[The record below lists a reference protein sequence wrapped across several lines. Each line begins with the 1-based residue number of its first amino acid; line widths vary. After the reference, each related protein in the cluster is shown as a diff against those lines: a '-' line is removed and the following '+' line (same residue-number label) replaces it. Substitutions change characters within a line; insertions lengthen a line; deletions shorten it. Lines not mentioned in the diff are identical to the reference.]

1 MTTDPPQRPRSIMIV
16 DDTPDNLKLLEEM
29 LRGRDYHV
37 RAFPR
42 GRLALA
48 AAASE
53 PPDLIMLD
61 INMPEMTGYETCE
74 RLKADRRLAS
84 IPVIFISALNETLDK
99 VKAFQCGG
107 VDYVTK
113 PFQFEEVQARVATH
127 LRLRRLQAELEMHN
141 ARLEEMVRLRTR
153 ELADAKGR
161 LAILDKAK
169 SDFLTLISHE
179 LRTPL
184 NGLFGLTDLVFM
196 ECETNPAIVQFQAPF
211 EESKQRLLTIL
222 DDALLLCQIEVDGT
236 RFAPRPISLVI
247 ILETA
252 RAKASEFAKSRQVA
266 FEIAPGCTGEVSG
279 HEGLLT
285 KALQA
290 LLETAV
296 KFSKS
301 DTTVRLF
308 GCPSPTGVGL
318 AIEAA
323 GRAIP
328 PQALPRF
335 FDVLAIGESIT
346 PGGDL
351 GLGPPVADR
360 ILSLFGGSVTV
371 ANCMPPGIRFQINL
385 KHPGSEQVLER

>member
-1 MTTDPPQRPRSIMIV
+1 MKMNQPPRPLSIMIV

-29 LRGRDYHV
+29 LRGRGYYV

-48 AAASE
+48 AAANE

-74 RLKADRRLAS
+74 RLKADPRLSS
-84 IPVIFISALNETLDK
+84 IPVIFISALNEALDK

-127 LRLRRLQAELEMHN
+127 LRLRQLQVELEMHN
-141 ARLEEMVRLRTR
+141 AHLEETVRLRTR

-196 ECETNPAIVQFQAPF
+196 GCEANPEISEFKAPF
-211 EESKQRLLTIL
+211 EESKLRLLTIL
-222 DDALLLCQIEVDGT
+222 DDAMLLCQIEVEGT
-236 RFAPRPISLVI
+236 RFAPRPVSLDLV
-247 ILETA
+247 LKAAT
-252 RAKASEFAKSRQVA
+252 AKAGEFAGSRKVSL
-266 FEIAPGCTGEVSG
+266 EIAPDCAGVVSG
-279 HEGLLT
+279 HDGLLT
-285 KALQA
+285 KAIQS

-301 DTTVRLF
+301 GGTVRMF
-308 GCPSPTGVGL
+308 DHPTPTGVGL
-318 AIEAA
+318 AIEAT
-323 GRAIP
+323 GRVIP
-328 PQALPRF
+328 LQALPRF

-360 ILSLFGGSVTV
+360 IISLFGGSVTV
-371 ANCMPPGIRFQINL
+371 ANCEPPGIRFQIEM
-385 KHPGSEQVLER
+385 KRPGLQQVVEP

>member
-1 MTTDPPQRPRSIMIV
+1 MKMNQPPRPLSIMIV

-29 LRGRDYHV
+29 LRGRGYYV

-48 AAASE
+48 AAANE

-74 RLKADRRLAS
+74 RLKADPRLSS
-84 IPVIFISALNETLDK
+84 IPVIFISALNEALDK

-127 LRLRRLQAELEMHN
+127 LRLRQLQVELEMHN
-141 ARLEEMVRLRTR
+141 AHLEETVRLRTR

-196 ECETNPAIVQFQAPF
+196 GCEANPEISEFKAPF
-211 EESKQRLLTIL
+211 EESKLRLLTIL
-222 DDALLLCQIEVDGT
+222 DDAMLLCQIEVEGT
-236 RFAPRPISLVI
+236 RFAPRPVSLDLV
-247 ILETA
+247 LKAAT
-252 RAKASEFAKSRQVA
+252 AKAGEFAGSRKVSL
-266 FEIAPGCTGEVSG
+266 EIAPDCAGVVSG
-279 HEGLLT
+279 HDGLLT
-285 KALQA
+285 KAIQS

-301 DTTVRLF
+301 GGTVRMF
-308 GCPSPTGVGL
+308 DHPTPTGVGL
-318 AIEAA
+318 AIEAT
-323 GRAIP
+323 GRVIP
-328 PQALPRF
+328 LQALPRF

-360 ILSLFGGSVTV
+360 IISLFGGSVTV
-371 ANCMPPGIRFQINL
+371 TNCEPPGIRFQIEM
-385 KHPGSEQVLER
+385 KRPGLQQVVEP

>member
-1 MTTDPPQRPRSIMIV
+1 MNPPHRPLSVMIV
-16 DDTPDNLKLLEEM
+16 DDTPENLKLLEGM
-29 LRGRDYHV
+29 LRGWGYHV

-48 AAASE
+48 AAANE
-53 PPDLIMLD
+53 PPDLILLD

-74 RLKADRRLAS
+74 RLKADPRLAS
-84 IPVIFISALNETLDK
+84 VPVIFISALSETLDK

-113 PFQFEEVQARVATH
+113 PFQFAEVQARVETH
-127 LRLRRLQAELEMHN
+127 LRLRQLQAELETHN
-141 ARLEEMVRLRTR
+141 ARLEETVRLRTR
-153 ELADAKGR
+153 ELAEAKGR

-184 NGLFGLTDLVFM
+184 NGLFGLTDIVFM
-196 ECETNPAIVQFQAPF
+196 ECEANPAIREFQAPF

-222 DDALLLCQIEVDGT
+222 DDAMLLCQIEVEGAK
-236 RFAPRPISLVI
+236 FAPRPVSLDL
-247 ILETA
+247 ILEKA
-252 RAKASEFAKSRQVA
+252 RAKAGEFAKSRAVSL
-266 FEIAPGCTGEVSG
+266 EIAPGGTGEVSG
-279 HEGLLT
+279 HDDLLT
-285 KALQA
+285 KAFQA

-296 KFSKS
+296 KFSNREA
-301 DTTVRLF
+301 TVRL
-308 GCPSPTGVGL
+308 SARPTPAGVGL
-318 AIEAA
+318 AIEAT

-328 PQALPRF
+328 PPALPRF

-371 ANCMPPGIRFQINL
+371 ANREPPGIRFQIEL
-385 KHPGSEQVLER
+385 KRPGSQREMEP

>member
-1 MTTDPPQRPRSIMIV
+1 MKMNQPHHPLSVMIV
-16 DDTPDNLKLLEEM
+16 DDRPDNLKLLEEM
-29 LRGRDYHV
+29 LRGRGYYV

-48 AAASE
+48 AAANE

-74 RLKADRRLAS
+74 RLKTDPRLSS

-113 PFQFEEVQARVATH
+113 PFQLEEVQARVTTH
-127 LRLRRLQAELEMHN
+127 LRLRQLQVELEMHN
-141 ARLEEMVRLRTR
+141 AHLEETVRLRTR

-196 ECETNPAIVQFQAPF
+196 GCETNPEISEFKAPF
-211 EESKQRLLTIL
+211 EESKLRLLTIL
-222 DDALLLCQIEVDGT
+222 DDAMLLCQIEVEGT
-236 RFAPRPISLVI
+236 RFAPRPVSLPPV
-247 ILETA
+247 LEAAT
-252 RAKASEFAKSRQVA
+252 AKAGEFAGSRKVSL
-266 FEIAPGCTGEVSG
+266 EIAPDCVGVVSG
-279 HEGLLT
+279 HDGLLT
-285 KALQA
+285 KALQS

-301 DTTVRLF
+301 GGTVRMF
-308 GCPSPTGVGL
+308 ANPTPTGVGL
-318 AIEAA
+318 AIEAT
-323 GRAIP
+323 GRVIP
-328 PQALPRF
+328 LQALPRF

-371 ANCMPPGIRFQINL
+371 ANREPAGIRFQIEL
-385 KHPGSEQVLER
+385 KRPGLQEAMEP

>member
-1 MTTDPPQRPRSIMIV
+1 MKTNQPPRPLSIMIV

-29 LRGRDYHV
+29 LRGRGYFV

-48 AAASE
+48 AAANE

-74 RLKADRRLAS
+74 RLKADPRLSS

-113 PFQFEEVQARVATH
+113 PFQLEEVQARVTTH
-127 LRLRRLQAELEMHN
+127 LRLRQLQVELEMHN
-141 ARLEEMVRLRTR
+141 AHLEETVRLRTR

-196 ECETNPAIVQFQAPF
+196 GCETNPEISEFKAPF
-211 EESKQRLLTIL
+211 EESKLRLLTIL
-222 DDALLLCQIEVDGT
+222 DDAMLLCQIEVEGT
-236 RFAPRPISLVI
+236 RFAPRPVSLDLV
-247 ILETA
+247 LKAAT
-252 RAKASEFAKSRQVA
+252 AKAGEFAGSRKVSL
-266 FEIAPGCTGEVSG
+266 EIAPDCVGVVSG
-279 HEGLLT
+279 HDGLLT
-285 KALQA
+285 KALQS

-301 DTTVRLF
+301 GGTVRMF
-308 GCPSPTGVGL
+308 ANPTPTGVGL
-318 AIEAA
+318 AIEAT
-323 GRAIP
+323 GRVIP
-328 PQALPRF
+328 LQALPRF

-371 ANCMPPGIRFQINL
+371 ANREPAGIRFQIEL
-385 KHPGSEQVLER
+385 KRPGLQEAMEP

>member
-1 MTTDPPQRPRSIMIV
+1 MKTNQPPRPLSIMIV
-16 DDTPDNLKLLEEM
+16 DDTPDYLKLLEEM
-29 LRGRDYHV
+29 LRGRGYFV

-48 AAASE
+48 AAANE

-74 RLKADRRLAS
+74 RLKTDPRLSS

-113 PFQFEEVQARVATH
+113 PFQLEEVQARVTTH
-127 LRLRRLQAELEMHN
+127 LRLRQLQVELEMHN
-141 ARLEEMVRLRTR
+141 AHLEETVRLRTR

-196 ECETNPAIVQFQAPF
+196 GCETNPEISEFKAPF
-211 EESKQRLLTIL
+211 EESKLRLLTIL
-222 DDALLLCQIEVDGT
+222 DDAMLLCQIEVEGT
-236 RFAPRPISLVI
+236 RFAPRPVSLPPV
-247 ILETA
+247 LEAAT
-252 RAKASEFAKSRQVA
+252 AKAGEFAGSRKVSL
-266 FEIAPGCTGEVSG
+266 EIAPDCVGVVSG
-279 HEGLLT
+279 HDGLLT
-285 KALQA
+285 KALQS

-301 DTTVRLF
+301 GGTVRMF
-308 GCPSPTGVGL
+308 ANPTPTGVGL
-318 AIEAA
+318 AIEAT
-323 GRAIP
+323 GRVIP
-328 PQALPRF
+328 LQALPRF

-371 ANCMPPGIRFQINL
+371 ANREPAGIRFQIEL
-385 KHPGSEQVLER
+385 KRPGLQEAMEP

>member
-1 MTTDPPQRPRSIMIV
+1 MIV

-29 LRGRDYHV
+29 LRGRGYYV

-48 AAASE
+48 AAANE

-74 RLKADRRLAS
+74 RLKTDPRLSS
-84 IPVIFISALNETLDK
+84 IPVIFISALNEALDK

-113 PFQFEEVQARVATH
+113 PLQFEEVHARVETH
-127 LRLRRLQAELEMHN
+127 LRLRQLQVELEMHN
-141 ARLEEMVRLRTR
+141 AHLEETVRLRTR
-153 ELADAKGR
+153 ELAAAKGR

-196 ECETNPAIVQFQAPF
+196 GCEANPEISEFKAPF
-211 EESKQRLLTIL
+211 EESKLRLLTIL
-222 DDALLLCQIEVDGT
+222 DDAMLLCQIEVEGA
-236 RFAPRPISLVI
+236 RFAPRPVSLDLV
-247 ILETA
+247 LKAAT
-252 RAKASEFAKSRQVA
+252 AKAGEFAGSRKVSL
-266 FEIAPGCTGEVSG
+266 EIAPDCAGVVSG
-279 HEGLLT
+279 HDGLLT
-285 KALQA
+285 KALQS

-301 DTTVRLF
+301 GGTVRMF
-308 GCPSPTGVGL
+308 DNPTPTGVGL
-318 AIEAA
+318 AIEAT
-323 GRAIP
+323 GRVIP
-328 PQALPRF
+328 LQALPRF

-346 PGGDL
+346 PGGDM

-371 ANCMPPGIRFQINL
+371 ANREPPGIRFQIEL
-385 KHPGSEQVLER
+385 KRPGLQEVMEP

>member
-1 MTTDPPQRPRSIMIV
+1 MKTNQPPRPLSIMIV

-29 LRGRDYHV
+29 LRGRGYFV

-48 AAASE
+48 AAANE

-61 INMPEMTGYETCE
+61 INMPEMTGYETCK
-74 RLKADRRLAS
+74 RLKTDPRLSS

-99 VKAFQCGG
+99 VRAFQCGG

-127 LRLRRLQAELEMHN
+127 LRLRQLQVELEMHN
-141 ARLEEMVRLRTR
+141 AHLEETVRLRTR

-196 ECETNPAIVQFQAPF
+196 GCETNPEISEFKAPF
-211 EESKQRLLTIL
+211 EESKLRLLTIL
-222 DDALLLCQIEVDGT
+222 DDAMLLCQIEVEGT
-236 RFAPRPISLVI
+236 RFAPRPVSLDLV
-247 ILETA
+247 LKAAT
-252 RAKASEFAKSRQVA
+252 AKAGEFAGSRKVSL
-266 FEIAPGCTGEVSG
+266 EIAPDCAGVVSG
-279 HEGLLT
+279 HDGLLT
-285 KALQA
+285 KALQS

-301 DTTVRLF
+301 GGTVRMF
-308 GCPSPTGVGL
+308 DNPTPTGVGL
-318 AIEAA
+318 AIEAT
-323 GRAIP
+323 GRIIP
-328 PQALPRF
+328 LQALSRF

-371 ANCMPPGIRFQINL
+371 ANREPAGIRFQIEL
-385 KHPGSEQVLER
+385 KRPGLQEVMAP

>member
-1 MTTDPPQRPRSIMIV
+1 MKTNQPPRPLSIMIV

-29 LRGRDYHV
+29 LRGRGYFV

-48 AAASE
+48 AAANE

-74 RLKADRRLAS
+74 RLKTDPRLSS

-113 PFQFEEVQARVATH
+113 PFQLEEVQARVTTH
-127 LRLRRLQAELEMHN
+127 LRLRQLQVELEMHN
-141 ARLEEMVRLRTR
+141 AHLEETVRLRTR

-196 ECETNPAIVQFQAPF
+196 GCETNPEISEFKAPF
-211 EESKQRLLTIL
+211 EESKLRLLTIL
-222 DDALLLCQIEVDGT
+222 DDAMLLCQIEVEGT
-236 RFAPRPISLVI
+236 RFAPRPVSLPPV
-247 ILETA
+247 LEAAT
-252 RAKASEFAKSRQVA
+252 AKAGEFAGSRKVSL
-266 FEIAPGCTGEVSG
+266 EIAPDCVGVVSG
-279 HEGLLT
+279 HDGLLT
-285 KALQA
+285 KALQS

-301 DTTVRLF
+301 GGTVRMF
-308 GCPSPTGVGL
+308 ANPTPTGVGL
-318 AIEAA
+318 AIEAT
-323 GRAIP
+323 GRVIP
-328 PQALPRF
+328 LQALPRF

-371 ANCMPPGIRFQINL
+371 ANREPAGIRFQIEL
-385 KHPGSEQVLER
+385 KRPGLQEVMAP

>member
-1 MTTDPPQRPRSIMIV
+1 MKTNQPPRPLSIMIV

-29 LRGRDYHV
+29 LRGRGYFV

-48 AAASE
+48 AAANE

-74 RLKADRRLAS
+74 RLKTDPRLSS

-113 PFQFEEVQARVATH
+113 PFQLEEVQARVTTH
-127 LRLRRLQAELEMHN
+127 LRLRQLQVELEMHN
-141 ARLEEMVRLRTR
+141 AHLEETVRLRTR

-169 SDFLTLISHE
+169 SDFLILISHE

-196 ECETNPAIVQFQAPF
+196 GCETNPEISEFKAPF
-211 EESKQRLLTIL
+211 EESKLRLLTIL
-222 DDALLLCQIEVDGT
+222 DDAMLLCQIEVEGT
-236 RFAPRPISLVI
+236 RFAPRPVSLDLV
-247 ILETA
+247 LEAAT
-252 RAKASEFAKSRQVA
+252 AKAGEFAGSRKVSL
-266 FEIAPGCTGEVSG
+266 EIAPDCVGVVSG
-279 HEGLLT
+279 HDGLLT
-285 KALQA
+285 KALQS

-301 DTTVRLF
+301 GGTVRMF
-308 GCPSPTGVGL
+308 ANPTPTGVGL
-318 AIEAA
+318 AIEAT
-323 GRAIP
+323 GRVIP
-328 PQALPRF
+328 LQALPRF

-371 ANCMPPGIRFQINL
+371 ANREPAGIRFQIEL
-385 KHPGSEQVLER
+385 KRPGLQEAMEP

>member
-1 MTTDPPQRPRSIMIV
+1 MKTNQPPRPLSIMIV

-29 LRGRDYHV
+29 LRGRGYFV

-48 AAASE
+48 AAANE

-74 RLKADRRLAS
+74 RLKTDPRLSS

-113 PFQFEEVQARVATH
+113 PFQLEEVQARVTTH
-127 LRLRRLQAELEMHN
+127 LRLRQLQVELEMHN
-141 ARLEEMVRLRTR
+141 AHLEETVRLRTR

-196 ECETNPAIVQFQAPF
+196 ACEANPEISEFKAPF
-211 EESKQRLLTIL
+211 EESKLRLLTIL
-222 DDALLLCQIEVDGT
+222 DDAMLLCQIEVEGT
-236 RFAPRPISLVI
+236 RFAPRPVSLPPV
-247 ILETA
+247 LEAAT
-252 RAKASEFAKSRQVA
+252 AKAGEFAGSRKVSL
-266 FEIAPGCTGEVSG
+266 EIAPDCVGVVSG
-279 HEGLLT
+279 HDGLLT
-285 KALQA
+285 KALQS

-301 DTTVRLF
+301 GGTVRMF
-308 GCPSPTGVGL
+308 ANPTPTGVGL
-318 AIEAA
+318 AIEAT
-323 GRAIP
+323 GRVIP
-328 PQALPRF
+328 LQALPRF

-371 ANCMPPGIRFQINL
+371 ANREPAGIRFQIEL
-385 KHPGSEQVLER
+385 KRPGLQEAMEP

>member
-1 MTTDPPQRPRSIMIV
+1 MKMNQPHRPLSIMIV

-29 LRGRDYHV
+29 LRGRGYYV

-48 AAASE
+48 AAANE

-74 RLKADRRLAS
+74 RLKTDSRLSS

-127 LRLRRLQAELEMHN
+127 LRLRQLQVELEMHN
-141 ARLEEMVRLRTR
+141 AHLEETVRLRTR
-153 ELADAKGR
+153 ELAEANGR

-196 ECETNPAIVQFQAPF
+196 GCEANPEITEFKAPF

-222 DDALLLCQIEVDGT
+222 DDALLLCQIEVEGT
-236 RFAPRPISLVI
+236 SFALRPVSLDLV
-247 ILETA
+247 L
-252 RAKASEFAKSRQVA
+252 KAATTKAGEFAVSRKVSL
-266 FEIAPGCTGEVSG
+266 EIAPNCAGVVSG
-279 HEGLLT
+279 HEGLLI
-285 KALQA
+285 KALQT

-301 DTTVRLF
+301 GGTVRLF
-308 GCPSPTGVGL
+308 NNPTPTGVGL
-318 AIEAA
+318 AIEAT
-323 GRAIP
+323 GRVIP
-328 PQALPRF
+328 LQALPRF
-335 FDVLAIGESIT
+335 FDVLAIGGTIT

-360 ILSLFGGSVTV
+360 IISLFGGSVTV
-371 ANCMPPGIRFQINL
+371 ANREPPGIRFQVEL
-385 KHPGSEQVLER
+385 KRPGLQQVMEP

>member
-1 MTTDPPQRPRSIMIV
+1 MNQPHRPLSIMIV

-29 LRGRDYHV
+29 LRGRGYYV

-48 AAASE
+48 AAANE

-74 RLKADRRLAS
+74 RLKTDSRLSS

-127 LRLRRLQAELEMHN
+127 LRLRQLQVELEMHN
-141 ARLEEMVRLRTR
+141 AQLEETVRLRTR
-153 ELADAKGR
+153 ELAEANGR
-161 LAILDKAK
+161 LAILDKTK

-196 ECETNPAIVQFQAPF
+196 GCEANPEITEFKAPF

-222 DDALLLCQIEVDGT
+222 DDALLLCQIEVEGT
-236 RFAPRPISLVI
+236 SFALRPVSLDLV
-247 ILETA
+247 L
-252 RAKASEFAKSRQVA
+252 KAATTKAGEFAVSRKVSL
-266 FEIAPGCTGEVSG
+266 EIAPNCAGVVSG
-279 HEGLLT
+279 HEGLLI
-285 KALQA
+285 KAFQT

-301 DTTVRLF
+301 GGTVRLF
-308 GCPSPTGVGL
+308 DNPTPTGVGL
-318 AIEAA
+318 AIEAT
-323 GRAIP
+323 GRVIP
-328 PQALPRF
+328 LQALPRF
-335 FDVLAIGESIT
+335 FDVLAIGGTIT

-360 ILSLFGGSVTV
+360 IISLFGGSVTV
-371 ANCMPPGIRFQINL
+371 ANREPPGIRFQIEL
-385 KHPGSEQVLER
+385 KRPGLQQVMEP

>member
-1 MTTDPPQRPRSIMIV
+1 MKTNQPPRPLSIMIV

-29 LRGRDYHV
+29 LRGRGYFV

-48 AAASE
+48 AAANE

-74 RLKADRRLAS
+74 RLKTDPRLSS

-113 PFQFEEVQARVATH
+113 PFQLEEVQARVTTH
-127 LRLRRLQAELEMHN
+127 LRLRQLQVELEMHN
-141 ARLEEMVRLRTR
+141 AHLEETVRLRTR

-196 ECETNPAIVQFQAPF
+196 GCETNPEISEFKAPF
-211 EESKQRLLTIL
+211 EESKLRLLTIL
-222 DDALLLCQIEVDGT
+222 DDAMLLCQIEVEGT
-236 RFAPRPISLVI
+236 RFAPRPVSLPPV
-247 ILETA
+247 LEAAT
-252 RAKASEFAKSRQVA
+252 AKAGEFAGSRKVSL
-266 FEIAPGCTGEVSG
+266 EIAPDCVGVVSG
-279 HEGLLT
+279 HDGLLT
-285 KALQA
+285 KALQS

-301 DTTVRLF
+301 GGTVRMF
-308 GCPSPTGVGL
+308 ANPTPTGVGL
-318 AIEAA
+318 AIEAT
-323 GRAIP
+323 GRVIP
-328 PQALPRF
+328 LQALPRF

-371 ANCMPPGIRFQINL
+371 ANREPAGIRFQIEL
-385 KHPGSEQVLER
+385 KRPGLQEAMEP

>member
-1 MTTDPPQRPRSIMIV
+1 MKTNQPPRPLSIMIV

-29 LRGRDYHV
+29 LRGRGYFV

-48 AAASE
+48 AAANE

-74 RLKADRRLAS
+74 RLKTDPRLSS

-113 PFQFEEVQARVATH
+113 PFQLEEVQARVTTH
-127 LRLRRLQAELEMHN
+127 LRLRQLQVELEMHN
-141 ARLEEMVRLRTR
+141 AHLEETVRLRTR

-196 ECETNPAIVQFQAPF
+196 GCETNPEISEFKAPF
-211 EESKQRLLTIL
+211 EESKLRLLTIL
-222 DDALLLCQIEVDGT
+222 DDAMLLCQIEVEGT
-236 RFAPRPISLVI
+236 RFAPRPVSLDLV
-247 ILETA
+247 LEAAT
-252 RAKASEFAKSRQVA
+252 AKAGEFAGSRKVSL
-266 FEIAPGCTGEVSG
+266 EIAPDCVGVVSG
-279 HEGLLT
+279 HDGLLT
-285 KALQA
+285 KALQS

-301 DTTVRLF
+301 GGTVRMF
-308 GCPSPTGVGL
+308 ANPTPTGVGL
-318 AIEAA
+318 AIEAT
-323 GRAIP
+323 GRVIP
-328 PQALPRF
+328 LQALPRF

-371 ANCMPPGIRFQINL
+371 ANREPAGIRFQIEL
-385 KHPGSEQVLER
+385 KRPGLQEAMEP

>member
-1 MTTDPPQRPRSIMIV
+1 MIV

-29 LRGRDYHV
+29 LRGRGYFV

-48 AAASE
+48 AAANE

-74 RLKADRRLAS
+74 RLKTDPRLSS

-113 PFQFEEVQARVATH
+113 PFQLEEVQARVTTH
-127 LRLRRLQAELEMHN
+127 LRLRQLQVELEMHN
-141 ARLEEMVRLRTR
+141 AHLEETVRLRTR

-196 ECETNPAIVQFQAPF
+196 GCETNPEISEFKAPF
-211 EESKQRLLTIL
+211 EESKLRLLTIL
-222 DDALLLCQIEVDGT
+222 DDAMLLCQIEVEGT
-236 RFAPRPISLVI
+236 RFAPRPVSLPPV
-247 ILETA
+247 LEAAT
-252 RAKASEFAKSRQVA
+252 AKAGEFAGSRKVSL
-266 FEIAPGCTGEVSG
+266 EIAPDCVGVVSG
-279 HEGLLT
+279 HDGLLT
-285 KALQA
+285 KALQS

-301 DTTVRLF
+301 GGTVRMF
-308 GCPSPTGVGL
+308 ANPTPTGVGL
-318 AIEAA
+318 AIEAT
-323 GRAIP
+323 GRVIP
-328 PQALPRF
+328 LQALPRF

-371 ANCMPPGIRFQINL
+371 ANREPAGIRFQIEL
-385 KHPGSEQVLER
+385 KRPGLQEAMEP

>member
-1 MTTDPPQRPRSIMIV
+1 MKTNQSDQPPSIMIV
-16 DDTPDNLKLLEEM
+16 DDTPDNLKLLEEL
-29 LRGRDYHV
+29 LRERGYFV

-48 AAASE
+48 AAANE

-61 INMPEMTGYETCE
+61 ITMPEMNGYETCE
-74 RLKADRRLAS
+74 LLKADPRLAS
-84 IPVIFISALNETLDK
+84 IPVIFISALNERLDK
-99 VKAFQCGG
+99 VTAFGCGG

-141 ARLEEMVRLRTR
+141 DHLEEMIRVRTR
-153 ELADAKGR
+153 ELADAKER
-161 LAILDKAK
+161 LAILDKTK

-196 ECETNPAIVQFQAPF
+196 ECETKPEIIELKAPF
-211 EESKQRLLTIL
+211 EESRQRLLTIL
-222 DDALLLCQIEVDGT
+222 DDAMLLCQIEVEGT
-236 RFAPRPISLVI
+236 KFAPGPVA
-247 ILETA
+247 LEPVLEA
-252 RAKASEFAKSRQVA
+252 AWAKAGEFAQSRAVA
-266 FEIAPGCTGEVSG
+266 LEIAPDCTGLVRG
-279 HEGLLT
+279 HAGLLT
-285 KALQA
+285 RALQS

-296 KFSKS
+296 KFSRTE
-301 DTTVRLF
+301 TTVRVSAIAVPA
-308 GCPSPTGVGL
+308 GIGL
-318 AIEAA
+318 AIEAT

-335 FDVLAIGESIT
+335 FDVLAIGETIT

-351 GLGPPVADR
+351 GLGPPVAAR

-371 ANCMPPGIRFQINL
+371 VNREPPGIRLQIEL
-385 KHPGSEQVLER
+385 QRADTQQQVEP

>member
-1 MTTDPPQRPRSIMIV
+1 V

-29 LRGRDYHV
+29 LRGRGYFV

-48 AAASE
+48 AAANE

-74 RLKADRRLAS
+74 RLKTDPRLSS

-113 PFQFEEVQARVATH
+113 PFQLEEVQARVTTH
-127 LRLRRLQAELEMHN
+127 LRLRQLQVELEMHN
-141 ARLEEMVRLRTR
+141 AHLEETVRLRTR

-196 ECETNPAIVQFQAPF
+196 GCETNPEISEFKAPF
-211 EESKQRLLTIL
+211 EESKLRLLTIL
-222 DDALLLCQIEVDGT
+222 DDAMLLCQIEVEGT
-236 RFAPRPISLVI
+236 RFAPRPVSLDLV
-247 ILETA
+247 LKAAT
-252 RAKASEFAKSRQVA
+252 AKAGEFAGSRKVSL
-266 FEIAPGCTGEVSG
+266 EIAPDCVGVVSG
-279 HEGLLT
+279 HDGLLT
-285 KALQA
+285 KALQS

-301 DTTVRLF
+301 GGTVRMF
-308 GCPSPTGVGL
+308 ANPTPTGVGL
-318 AIEAA
+318 AIEAT
-323 GRAIP
+323 GRVIP
-328 PQALPRF
+328 LQALPRF

-371 ANCMPPGIRFQINL
+371 ANREPAGIRFQIEL
-385 KHPGSEQVLER
+385 KRPGLQEAMEP

>member
-1 MTTDPPQRPRSIMIV
+1 MKTNQPDRPPSIMIV
-16 DDTPDNLKLLEEM
+16 DDTPDNLKLLEEL
-29 LRGRDYHV
+29 LRERGYFV

-48 AAASE
+48 AAANE

-61 INMPEMTGYETCE
+61 ITMPEMNGYETCE
-74 RLKADRRLAS
+74 LLKADPRLAS
-84 IPVIFISALNETLDK
+84 IPVIFISALNERLDK
-99 VKAFQCGG
+99 VTAFGCGG

-141 ARLEEMVRLRTR
+141 DHLEEMIRVRTR
-153 ELADAKGR
+153 ELADAKER
-161 LAILDKAK
+161 LAILDKTK

-196 ECETNPAIVQFQAPF
+196 ECEAKPEVIELKAPF
-211 EESKQRLLTIL
+211 EESRQRLLTIL
-222 DDALLLCQIEVDGT
+222 DDAMLLCQIEVEGT
-236 RFAPRPISLVI
+236 KFAPRPVALEL

-252 RAKASEFAKSRQVA
+252 RAKAGEFAKSRTVSL
-266 FEIAPGCTGEVSG
+266 EVAPGCTGLVSG
-279 HEGLLT
+279 HEVLLT
-285 KALQA
+285 RAFQS

-296 KFSKS
+296 KFSRAGAA
-301 DTTVRLF
+301 VRMSAIPAAA
-308 GCPSPTGVGL
+308 GIGL
-318 AIEAA
+318 AIEAT
-323 GRAIP
+323 GRTIP

-371 ANCMPPGIRFQINL
+371 VNREPPGIRFQIEL
-385 KHPGSEQVLER
+385 QRPVIQQQAEP

>member
-1 MTTDPPQRPRSIMIV
+1 MNQPHHPLSVMIV
-16 DDTPDNLKLLEEM
+16 DDRRDNLKLLEEM
-29 LRGRDYHV
+29 LRGRGYYV

-48 AAASE
+48 AAAKE

-74 RLKADRRLAS
+74 RLKADSRLSS

-141 ARLEEMVRLRTR
+141 AHLEEMVRLRTH

-184 NGLFGLTDLVFM
+184 VGIFGLTDIVFM
-196 ECETNPAIVQFQAPF
+196 ECETNPAIIQFQAPF
-211 EESKQRLLTIL
+211 EESKRRLLTVL
-222 DDALLLCQIEVDGT
+222 DDALLLCQIEVEGT
-236 RFAPRPISLVI
+236 KFAPRPVSLAL
-247 ILETA
+247 ILEAA
-252 RAKASEFAKSRQVA
+252 RVRAGEFAKSRKVLL
-266 FEIAPGCTGEVSG
+266 EIAPDCAGLVSG
-279 HEGLLT
+279 HDGLLT

-296 KFSKS
+296 KFSSNKV
-301 DTTVRLF
+301 TVRLF
-308 GCPSPTGVGL
+308 DNPTPTGVGL
-318 AIEAA
+318 AIEAT

-371 ANCMPPGIRFQINL
+371 ANREPPGIRFQIEL
-385 KHPGSEQVLER
+385 KRPGFQQVLEP

>member
-1 MTTDPPQRPRSIMIV
+1 MKTNQPPRPLSIMIV

-29 LRGRDYHV
+29 LRGRGYFV

-48 AAASE
+48 AAANE

-74 RLKADRRLAS
+74 RLKTDPRLSS

-141 ARLEEMVRLRTR
+141 AHLEETVRLRTR

-196 ECETNPAIVQFQAPF
+196 GCETNPEISEFKAPF
-211 EESKQRLLTIL
+211 EESKLRLLTIL
-222 DDALLLCQIEVDGT
+222 DDAMLLCQIEVGGT
-236 RFAPRPISLVI
+236 RFAPRPVSLPPV
-247 ILETA
+247 LEAAT
-252 RAKASEFAKSRQVA
+252 AKAGEFAGSRKVSL
-266 FEIAPGCTGEVSG
+266 EIAPDCVGVVSG
-279 HEGLLT
+279 HDGLLT
-285 KALQA
+285 KALQS

-301 DTTVRLF
+301 GGTVRMF
-308 GCPSPTGVGL
+308 ANPTPTGVGL
-318 AIEAA
+318 AIEAT
-323 GRAIP
+323 GRVIP
-328 PQALPRF
+328 LQALPRF

-371 ANCMPPGIRFQINL
+371 ANREPAGIRFQIEL
-385 KHPGSEQVLER
+385 KRPGLQEAMEP